1 MADLKAHVRRQI
13 EHYNA
18 HDLRA
23 LSEAYA
29 ADADMTWPGLE
40 PIKGRPA
47 ITKFWTELLAA
58 FPDGKV
64 TIARIVEEGDVV
76 VVEYEFSG
84 TNTGPLR
91 RPTGE
96 LAPAT
101 RKKVSGRAMAIATI
115 HNGRTRSQHEY
126 LDRVEVLTQLGLM
139 PVPAGAQA

>member
-18 HDLRA
+18 QNPSA
-23 LSEAYA
+23 LSEGYA
-29 ADADMTWPGLE
+29 ADAEMTWPGRD
-40 PIKGRPA
+40 PIKGQPA
-47 ITKFWTELLAA
+47 ITEFWRELLAA

-64 TIARIVEEGDVV
+64 TIARMVEEGNVV

-84 TNTGPLR
+84 TNAGPLR

-101 RKKVSGRAMAIATI
+101 RKRVSGRAIAIATI
-115 HNGRTRSQHEY
+115 HNGKTMSQHEY
-126 LDRVEVLTQLGLM
+126 FDRVEVLTQLGLM
-139 PVPAGAQA
+139 PAPAGAQA

>member
-18 HDLRA
+18 QNLSA
-23 LSEAYA
+23 LSEGFA
-29 ADADMTWPGLE
+29 ADADMTWPGLD

-47 ITKFWTELLAA
+47 ITEFWRELLAA

-64 TIARIVEEGDVV
+64 TIARMVEERDVV

-96 LAPAT
+96 FAPAT
-101 RKKVSGRAMAIATI
+101 RRKVSGRAIAIATI
-115 HNGRTRSQHEY
+115 HNGKTRSQHEY
-126 LDRVEVLTQLGLM
+126 FDRVEVLTQLGLM
-139 PVPAGAQA
+139 PAPARAQA